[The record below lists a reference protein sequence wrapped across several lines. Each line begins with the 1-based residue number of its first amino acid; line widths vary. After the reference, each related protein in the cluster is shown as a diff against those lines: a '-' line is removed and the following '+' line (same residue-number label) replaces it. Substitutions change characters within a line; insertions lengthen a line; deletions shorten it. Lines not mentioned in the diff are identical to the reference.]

1 MNLRKKKKGFTL
13 IELVIVIAIIA
24 ILVAVAIPR
33 YQKSKNKA
41 KEVAIKS
48 NVSMLT
54 SAAVLRQSE
63 MKKSEGDINWPY
75 KENPKEYVEQWP
87 KDDGFGVYTVSIKP
101 DVIVIS
107 LGGIPLYNSSSG
119 DGVDNS
125 KIHEI
130 VYGESTTEE
139 TKNE

>member
-63 MKKSEGDINWPY
+63 MGENAEPITWEEGEEDH
-75 KENPKEYVEQWP
+75 KEYVEQWP
-87 KDDGFGVYTVSIKP
+87 KAEGDDEYTVTINSENI
-101 DVIVIS
+101 IIH
-107 LGGIPLYNSSSG
+107 LGKK
-119 DGVDNS
+119 
-125 KIHEI
+125 KIYDSQNGGLQE
-130 VYGESTTEE
+130 EKTE